1 MIKISRY
8 TRARLLV
15 AWWKAIIILSPW
27 NCNITFDFPHADV
40 KLIFLHKSQC
50 DLKFS
55 SFQAIQNYRCSC
67 QSKMKFPIN
76 YAFLKPFPLTSSTN
90 YTSLD
95 DIPVYIPLTIETNQW
110 FIDWLIDTLTEIKWL
125 EIIQNKYCHFLFEF
139 NLRSH
144 NALSWH
150 GLRTEH

>member
-15 AWWKAIIILSPW
+15 AWWKAIIILSTW
-27 NCNITFDFPHADV
+27 NCNITFGLPHADV
-40 KLIFLHKSQC
+40 KRIYLHKSQC

-76 YAFLKPFPLTSSTN
+76 YAFWSHSPWQVQQ
-90 YTSLD
+90 
-95 DIPVYIPLTIETNQW
+95 IIPLWMTYDTGLYSCNNWNQSMNY
-110 FIDWLIDTLTEIKWL
+110 WLIDWYINGNQMIRNNSKQILPFSIWV
-125 EIIQNKYCHFLFEF
+125 
-139 NLRSH
+139 
-144 NALSWH
+144 
-150 GLRTEH
+150 